1 MSAEAPQERILEG
14 YFAPEQAGNYYH
26 VPFEMP
32 EGVCRLEVAY
42 SYDHAIGSDP
52 LLTGGNTVDI
62 GLFDP
67 RGVAYP
73 GRGFRGWTGSARSEL
88 FITPTEATPGYLP
101 GPLLPGTWYV
111 SLGFY
116 KSAPEGCHYR
126 VTLRFSFGA
135 VEEAQAMPPLLTLD
149 DAQTR
154 LQKRPDGWYR
164 GELHCHSLHSDG
176 DSPPAALIA
185 QAQALGL
192 DFLSITDH
200 NAISHLVELAALG
213 PQALTI
219 IPGCEVT
226 TYKGHWN
233 VWGLDEWIDFR
244 TLTPELMR
252 ASIQRAN
259 DLGYVTSC
267 NHPRPYGPPWEFM
280 DVLNQQCI
288 EVWNGPWELFNQAA
302 LDLWEAQIRQGR
314 RVVAVGGSDAH
325 NLRSQA
331 VARIGTPTTWI
342 YTAEAPT
349 AGALLEG
356 LRAGHVFLSDRPD
369 GPQLCLKA
377 GDALMGDAIP
387 RPAGETLAVR
397 VRVVGGAGLAL
408 EMHTGQGCAERQAV
422 EKAAQVFKLD
432 VPVAGTPYVRAQ
444 LVQPGTQ
451 PPVVRALTNPIY
463 LIDQPP
469 AQA

>member
-14 YFAPEQAGNYYH
+14 YFAPEQAGNYSH

-149 DAQTR
+149 NAQTR

-185 QAQALGL
+185 QAQELLASGGSEDEARALV
-192 DFLSITDH
+192 S
-200 NAISHLVELAALG
+200 LASLLESA
-213 PQALTI
+213 PPALT
-219 IPGCEVT
+219 
-226 TYKGHWN
+226 
-233 VWGLDEWIDFR
+233 
-244 TLTPELMR
+244 
-252 ASIQRAN
+252 
-259 DLGYVTSC
+259 
-267 NHPRPYGPPWEFM
+267 
-280 DVLNQQCI
+280 
-288 EVWNGPWELFNQAA
+288 
-302 LDLWEAQIRQGR
+302 
-314 RVVAVGGSDAH
+314 
-325 NLRSQA
+325 
-331 VARIGTPTTWI
+331 
-342 YTAEAPT
+342 
-349 AGALLEG
+349 
-356 LRAGHVFLSDRPD
+356 
-369 GPQLCLKA
+369 PQ
-377 GDALMGDAIP
+377 P
-387 RPAGETLAVR
+387 
-397 VRVVGGAGLAL
+397 
-408 EMHTGQGCAERQAV
+408 
-422 EKAAQVFKLD
+422 
-432 VPVAGTPYVRAQ
+432 
-444 LVQPGTQ
+444 
-451 PPVVRALTNPIY
+451 
-463 LIDQPP
+463 
-469 AQA
+469 